1 MPLIRLEF
9 DDSKVSDPDAEK
21 LSRAVRDIVSDI
33 TGIAD
38 VFVYANS
45 ARIKIQVAPIEIFV
59 EISEQK
65 VSNLDTL
72 FDQCKDRLST
82 WKKESSFPHPINFTV
97 IPIRWK
103 FEVDI

>member
-1 MPLIRLEF
+1 MPLIRIEF
-9 DDSKVSDPDAEK
+9 DDTKVSDADMER
-21 LSRAVRDIVSDI
+21 LSRAVRDIISEV

-59 EISEQK
+59 EISEHK

-72 FDQCKDRLST
+72 FNQCKDRVSA
-82 WKKESSFPHPINFTV
+82 WKKGGSFPHPINLTV
-97 IPIRWK
+97 IPMHWR
-103 FEVDI
+103 FDVDI